1 MPVSAD
7 PSIEMQEKSEK
18 KRTLSSSHDCKWFDF
33 PEQVAGQDGFGDRAR
48 QVQQA
53 FGHHPGPGREL
64 NVVNSVG
71 VVGGA
76 EVDDVQAL
84 GNHPTKTEPKNESL
98 ID

>member
-1 MPVSAD
+1 MPVSVD
-7 PSIEMQEKSEK
+7 PSIEMQEKSETK
-18 KRTLSSSHDCKWFDF
+18 ITLSPSHDCKWFDF

-53 FGHHPGPGREL
+53 LGHHPGPGREL

-76 EVDDVQAL
+76 EVDVVQAL
-84 GNHPTKTEPKNESL
+84 GNQPIQNQGTNH
-98 ID
+98 

>member
-1 MPVSAD
+1 MIASY
-7 PSIEMQEKSEK
+7 
-18 KRTLSSSHDCKWFDF
+18 F

-76 EVDDVQAL
+76 EVDVVQAL
-84 GNHPTKTEPKNESL
+84 GNHPRQNQGTNH
-98 ID
+98 